1 MPNKLSVLVLSSLL
15 LAGCSSEPSAKN
27 LIEQGCKTLNDP
39 AYANDRLGAGAY
51 AAALPFFVAAA
62 RADSGYMELSKAV
75 GNLKM
80 VYFDQVD
87 PYNIEQLTGFLETVN
102 AVCG

>member
-1 MPNKLSVLVLSSLL
+1 LSFVSAASATNDPNKRITSKQYAQGQLTNELYKCLSVLY
-15 LAGCSSEPSAKN
+15 GKESAWN
-27 LIEQGCKTLNDP
+27 W
-39 AYANDRLGAGAY
+39 
-51 AAALPFFVAAA
+51 
-62 RADSGYMELSKAV
+62 KAV

-80 VYFDQVD
+80 VYYDQVD

>member
-1 MPNKLSVLVLSSLL
+1 MKSHLSVLAMSALL
-15 LAGCSSEPSAKN
+15 LSGCSSEPSAKS
-27 LIEQGCKTLNDP
+27 LIEQGCETLKDP

-62 RADSGYMELSKAV
+62 REDSGYIQLSKAV

-80 VYFDQVD
+80 VYYDQVD

>member
-1 MPNKLSVLVLSSLL
+1 MKLNFSLL
-15 LAGCSSEPSAKN
+15 VISALLITGCSSEPNAKS
-27 LIEQGCKTLNDP
+27 LIEQGCETLNDQ

-62 RADSGYMELSKAV
+62 REDSGYINLSKAV

-80 VYFDQVD
+80 VYYDQVD

-102 AVCG
+102 SVCG

>member
-1 MPNKLSVLVLSSLL
+1 MPKHLLSLIFTATLLVS
-15 LAGCSSEPSAKN
+15 CSSEPSASN
-27 LIEQGCKTLNDP
+27 LIEQGCETLKDP

-62 RADSGYMELSKAV
+62 RVDSGYIELSKAV

-80 VYFDQVD
+80 VYYDQVD